1 MDQHLFTNEI
11 LRSYFASTV
20 REMFKS
26 TTHTAYSIVFSE
38 GLDFSCAL
46 FDGRRRTI
54 SLESGNPVHMAS
66 LPSALDCL
74 CETYPQIDP
83 GDILVM
89 NDPYRGG
96 THHADVVVVRP
107 IFWEDHLVAYGINRG
122 HWTDIGGMT
131 AGGFSGAAR
140 DVIQEGLIIPP
151 IKLYRR
157 GELVPELKDFILSN
171 VRVKQRVWGDL
182 QAQIA
187 AGITAERRIHD
198 LIRKYGLDQVLE
210 GMDYAVDYAR
220 RRFTRGLEAIPDGR
234 WSNSQYME
242 DDGIVDQPRTIAV
255 TVAKQGDRVTVDYR
269 GSSIQALGPINAALA
284 VTKAATYCALTA
296 IVDPHTPLN
305 QGVFDCVEIVAPA
318 GTLVN
323 PAYPAPLFGG
333 NCDTAAMI
341 FETVVRAFAAV
352 TPERV
357 IGGHIAGGM
366 NTTAWGQ
373 DPANRDEFSW
383 YLFIEGGWGARA
395 TKDGNSATFHAMGN
409 CKSQP
414 IEIWESRNPACYER
428 YELLPDSGGAGRFR
442 GGLGVIRDIRLTA
455 DETLLSALADRFHQP
470 PFGIFGGQPGWCN
483 AFRLQRGDRPVQ
495 TLREWFGLPSFGKF
509 SNLSLQRGDLLT
521 IQCAGG
527 GGYGDP
533 LERSPGLVAHD
544 LLNGYISAQA
554 AWEIYGVRIDPTTG
568 TIDAEQTRRQRA
580 HLRALRE
587 QAPMAAAEQH
597 TDKDV
602 IGRDR

>member
-1 MDQHLFTNEI
+1 MDQRVFTNEI

-46 FDGRRRTI
+46 FDGAGRTI

-66 LPSALDCL
+66 LPSALACL
-74 CETYPQIDP
+74 REAYPEIEP
-83 GDILVM
+83 GDVLMM

-107 IFWEDHLVAYGINRG
+107 IFWESRIVAFGINRG

-151 IKLYRR
+151 VKLYRA
-157 GELVPELKDFILSN
+157 GELMREIKDFILSN
-171 VRVKQRVWGDL
+171 VRIKHRVWGDL

-198 LIRKYGLDQVLE
+198 LIRKYGLEQVLE
-210 GMDYAVDYAR
+210 GMDYAVEYSR
-220 RRFTRGLEAIPDGR
+220 RRFAAGLAAIPDGH
-234 WSNSQYME
+234 WSTTQYME
-242 DDGIVDQPRTIAV
+242 DDGAVDLPRMIAV
-255 TVAKQGDRVTVDYR
+255 TLEKRGERITVDYS
-269 GSSIQALGPINAALA
+269 GSSVQALGPINAALA
-284 VTKAATYCALTA
+284 VTRAATYCGLTA
-296 IVDPHTPLN
+296 VVDPHVPLN
-305 QGVFDCVEIVAPA
+305 QGVFDLVDIVAPE

-323 PAYPAPLFGG
+323 PTYPAPLFGG

-341 FETVVRAFAAV
+341 FETVVKAFGAV
-352 TPERV
+352 NPERV
-357 IGGHIAGGM
+357 IGGHIASGM

-373 DPANRDEFSW
+373 DSESRDEFSW

-395 TKDGNSATFHAMGN
+395 TKDGNSATFHGMGN
-409 CKSQP
+409 CRSQP
-414 IEIWESRNPACYER
+414 IEIWESRHPAIYER
-428 YELLPDSGGAGRFR
+428 YELLPDSGGAGKFR

-455 DETLLSALADRFHQP
+455 EETFLSALADRFHQP
-470 PFGIFGGQPGWCN
+470 PFGIFGGQAGTCN
-483 AFRLQRGDRPVQ
+483 GFFVQRGEAPTR
-495 TLREWFGLPSFGKF
+495 TIREMYSLPSWGKF
-509 SNLSLQRGDLLT
+509 SNLALKSNDLLT

-533 LERSPGLVAHD
+533 LERAPQQVAQDFH
-544 LLNGYISAQA
+544 NGYISAEA
-554 AWEIYGVRIDPTTG
+554 AWEIYGVKVDLSSG
-568 TIDAEQTRRQRA
+568 AVDEEQTRQQRAKLGADRQR
-580 HLRALRE
+580 
-587 QAPMAAAEQH
+587 
-597 TDKDV
+597 V
-602 IGRDR
+602 